1 MREVHNKLYLLR
13 KEPLLVV
20 RTAWRWVLA
29 DHHGHIML
37 WGGLGGTSPFRDMA
51 SLSRAEDF
59 GNIFLHLS
67 RFDAK
72 HLFDIWNS
80 LASRRD
86 QLFVDNGEL
95 NSRIVISR
103 VAQLDSDVAQKFV
116 GKKLS
121 RPPPILDSGLFDE
134 DLHNIYMVLPVMHDL
149 HFYQRQG
156 LDIFL
161 KYVVPKNSPHRGKF
175 LTYLQ
180 QMVTQVE
187 RGEITASASSFRRYV
202 GEYVCFF
209 VFCSLL
215 TCQFSGASYSSKTR
229 VMNLRHI
236 SNCWPNCHC
245 CSIGYQNCIT
255 AWICQTSCTSCG
267 SG

>member
-202 GEYVCFF
+202 GEYVCF
-209 VFCSLL
+209 L
-215 TCQFSGASYSSKTR
+215 SS
-229 VMNLRHI
+229 VLV
-236 SNCWPNCHC
+236 
-245 CSIGYQNCIT
+245 
-255 AWICQTSCTSCG
+255 
-267 SG
+267 

>member
-13 KEPLLVV
+13 QHPPLVV
-20 RTAWRWVLA
+20 RTVWRWVLA

-59 GNIFLHLS
+59 GDIFLHLS

-72 HLFDIWNS
+72 HLLKFWNS

-86 QLFVDNGEL
+86 QLFVDNGADP

-103 VAQLDSDVAQKFV
+103 VAQVDTDVAQKFV
-116 GKKLS
+116 GKKMS
-121 RPPPILDSGLFDE
+121 RPPPILDSGIFDM
-134 DLHNIYMVLPVMHDL
+134 DLHNIYMLLPVMHDL

-161 KYVVPKNSPHRGKF
+161 KYVVPKDSPHRGKF

-180 QMVTQVE
+180 QMVTLVE
-187 RGEITASASSFRRYV
+187 RGEISASASSFRRYI
-202 GEYVCFF
+202 GEYV
-209 VFCSLL
+209 
-215 TCQFSGASYSSKTR
+215 
-229 VMNLRHI
+229 
-236 SNCWPNCHC
+236 
-245 CSIGYQNCIT
+245 
-255 AWICQTSCTSCG
+255 
-267 SG
+267 